1 MIRNEVGTCKVLL
14 YRQST
19 TYYHATQSGCYM
31 SWFAIHTIFFNH
43 FSFYWALC
51 KNGRHI
57 YFFIWFFAG
66 SYRVN
71 WLDLKRIPES
81 SKVGTFFYNNFAV
94 LSFFYSND
102 LIYYKPQKKKKTR
115 LRWRKTAEI
124 CCHQGVVVVFSSI
137 STWWRDDLYFY
148 YIYRARNGWRE
159 KNKYRLQYR
168 CKRDDSTLWN
178 VYWTDS
184 ILVTIKI
191 KQKRNNNHESII
203 YKKYVTKFTIS
214 NNIIAE
220 QKSIKQP
227 I

>member
-31 SWFAIHTIFFNH
+31 SWTISDCLIHTIFFNH

-81 SKVGTFFYNNFAV
+81 SKVGTFLYNNFAV
-94 LSFFYSND
+94 LSFFSSND
-102 LIYYKPQKKKKTR
+102 LIYYKPQKKKKDAVTMTQN
-115 LRWRKTAEI
+115 RWNLL
-124 CCHQGVVVVFSSI
+124 SS
-137 STWWRDDLYFY
+137 RRGGCFFLY
-148 YIYRARNGWRE
+148 IH
-159 KNKYRLQYR
+159 
-168 CKRDDSTLWN
+168 
-178 VYWTDS
+178 
-184 ILVTIKI
+184 LVERWPLLLLHI
-191 KQKRNNNHESII
+191 
-203 YKKYVTKFTIS
+203 
-214 NNIIAE
+214 
-220 QKSIKQP
+220 
-227 I
+227 